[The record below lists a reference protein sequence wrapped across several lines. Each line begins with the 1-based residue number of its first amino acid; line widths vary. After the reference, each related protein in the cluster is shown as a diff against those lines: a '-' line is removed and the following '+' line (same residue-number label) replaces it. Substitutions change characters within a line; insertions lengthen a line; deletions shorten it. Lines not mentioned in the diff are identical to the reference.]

1 MVSREDYNI
10 DYAIY
15 LAESE
20 TIESIVK
27 ESSVLNES
35 VIQEGFK
42 DTIMKYMEK
51 IVTGIQKVWNKFKQG
66 LPTDQDKQFLRQI
79 SGKVDT
85 YNGSV
90 NIKNYETFKL
100 DKFNA
105 YTLKPFNYAEMKEY
119 LKTKNDFVAHY
130 YPDLAGEAG
139 VKKSMMSIIV
149 DIQDNAVCDNGM
161 VQNMFKFCN
170 SDYETYKTKI
180 SNDID
185 VINATK
191 NEITSSV
198 TTIQDSETPSTK
210 TTATSTEVTNTNNS
224 AGYEFLSALDS
235 VLNEV
240 DTKTAEAKN
249 ISKNKMK
256 ITDNDGNDASNKAKS
271 ESQQFTKAVTNYM
284 KASTEIMS
292 TKMKI
297 INRCYRNNMFILKNV
312 IPVNKKNKNEAPDG
326 SGPEKVPDINK

>member
-79 SGKVDT
+79 SGKVDS

-105 YTLKPFNYAEMKEY
+105 YTLKPFNYTEMKEY

-130 YPDLAGEAG
+130 YPDLAGDAG
-139 VKKSMMSIIV
+139 VKKSMVSIIV

-170 SDYETYKTKI
+170 SDYEGYKTKI

-198 TTIQDSETPSTK
+198 TNMQDSETPN
-210 TTATSTEVTNTNNS
+210 TTTTTTSTVTAQN

-235 VLNEV
+235 VLNE
-240 DTKTAEAKN
+240 DAKSEAEN

-326 SGPEKVPDINK
+326 SGPETVADINK

>member
-130 YPDLAGEAG
+130 YPDLAGDAG

-198 TTIQDSETPSTK
+198 TNMQDSESPNTPA
-210 TTATSTEVTNTNNS
+210 TATGTEVTKNS

-235 VLNEV
+235 ILNE
-240 DTKTAEAKN
+240 DKKSEAEN

-256 ITDNDGNDASNKAKS
+256 ITDNDGNDATNKAKS

-326 SGPEKVPDINK
+326 SGPEAVSDINK

>member
-27 ESSVLNES
+27 ESSVVNES
-35 VIQEGFK
+35 IIQEGFK

-51 IVTGIQKVWNKFKQG
+51 IVTGIQNAWNKFKRG
-66 LPTDQDKQFLRQI
+66 LPTEQDKQFLRQI

-198 TTIQDSETPSTK
+198 TNMQDSESPNTNA
-210 TTATSTEVTNTNNS
+210 TATSTVTAQN

-235 VLNEV
+235 ILNEV
-240 DTKTAEAKN
+240 NTKETEAKN

-326 SGPEKVPDINK
+326 SGPEQVSDIEK

>member
-79 SGKVDT
+79 SGKVDS

-130 YPDLAGEAG
+130 YPDLAGDAG

-170 SDYETYKTKI
+170 SDYEVYKTKI

-198 TTIQDSETPSTK
+198 TNMQDSETPNTP
-210 TTATSTEVTNTNNS
+210 TTATSTVATTNS

-235 VLNEV
+235 ILNEA
-240 DTKTAEAKN
+240 DKKSEAEN

-326 SGPEKVPDINK
+326 SGPEAVSDIQK

>member
-79 SGKVDT
+79 SGKVDS

-170 SDYETYKTKI
+170 SDYEGYKTKI

-198 TTIQDSETPSTK
+198 TNMQDSETPNT
-210 TTATSTEVTNTNNS
+210 TATATSTVTAQN

-235 VLNEV
+235 ILNE
-240 DTKTAEAKN
+240 DAKSEAEN

-326 SGPEKVPDINK
+326 SGPEAVSDIQK

>member
-35 VIQEGFK
+35 VIEEGFK

-51 IVTGIQKVWNKFKQG
+51 IVTGIQKVWDKFKQG

-170 SDYETYKTKI
+170 SDYEVYKTKI

-198 TTIQDSETPSTK
+198 TTVQDSETPSATNA
-210 TTATSTEVTNTNNS
+210 ATSTVSTQN
-224 AGYEFLSALDS
+224 AGYEFLTALDS
-235 VLNEV
+235 ILNE
-240 DTKTAEAKN
+240 DAKSEAEN

-256 ITDNDGNDASNKAKS
+256 ITDNDGNDATNKAKS

-326 SGPEKVPDINK
+326 SGPEAVSDIEK